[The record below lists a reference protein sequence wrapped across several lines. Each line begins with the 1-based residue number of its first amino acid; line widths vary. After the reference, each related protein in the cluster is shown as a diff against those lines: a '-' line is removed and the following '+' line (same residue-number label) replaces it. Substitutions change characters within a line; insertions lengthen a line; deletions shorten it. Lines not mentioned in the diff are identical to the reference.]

1 MEICS
6 LAKKYLAS
14 LPNRKEVKRGP
25 FIKTWL
31 QKDAYCHF
39 VREMETPKTMVQ
51 MEWFTESI
59 PYTLRNRLIASM
71 ASEILNMVYQKTI
84 REENSA
90 TYGCYAD
97 YYLIRGNEGECQT
110 GFSAGCT
117 MKPEKS
123 DSVLMMMKQE
133 FHNLSRHID
142 EQMFKNAKEIMLKDH
157 DEMVK
162 TKNGFWLGAI
172 WQKEN
177 YGIDIYMTRREMIE
191 EISISDITIFMKT
204 LLNHSHFCE
213 TLMQPEMQRK

>member
-1 MEICS
+1 MTYTY
-6 LAKKYLAS
+6 KYPRPA
-14 LPNRKEVKRGP
+14 V
-25 FIKTWL
+25 T
-31 QKDAYCHF
+31 
-39 VREMETPKTMVQ
+39 
-51 MEWFTESI
+51 
-59 PYTLRNRLIASM
+59 
-71 ASEILNMVYQKTI
+71 
-84 REENSA
+84 
-90 TYGCYAD
+90 AD
-97 YYLIRGNEGECQT
+97 CVVINEGECQT

-133 FHNLSRHID
+133 FHNLSRRID

-177 YGIDIYMTRREMIE
+177 YGIDVYTTRREMIE
-191 EISISDITIFMKT
+191 KICISDITDFMKT

-213 TLMQPEMQRK
+213 TLMVPM